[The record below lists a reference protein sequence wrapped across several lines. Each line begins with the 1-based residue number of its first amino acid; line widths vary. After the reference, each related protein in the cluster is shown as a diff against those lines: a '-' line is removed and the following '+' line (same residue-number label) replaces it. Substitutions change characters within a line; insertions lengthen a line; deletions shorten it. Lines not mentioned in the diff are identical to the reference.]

1 LVNLRGWDGYY
12 IGGQFGYSIL
22 DSDYSDAVASVSMLS
37 GVDTTD
43 YSYGEFVGYNTQVFD
58 PQ

>member
-1 LVNLRGWDGYY
+1 LRGWDGYY

-37 GVDTTD
+37 GVDTTV
-43 YSYGEFVGYNTQVFD
+43 YSYGAFVGYNTQVFD